1 MRDAFA
7 SMSKSQLVEQILESY
22 KPIWALDHA
31 SSLLGWDVETYMP
44 LQGSRSRG
52 FAQAQLALIKQERV
66 TSLDGMIERATKEGG
81 LSDYEKGIL
90 RVIKRD
96 LNYFKK
102 VPPKLIE
109 DLQRTST
116 EATVVWRDARKKSD
130 YATFQSYL
138 EKIIELKKQEADK
151 LGYVGHPYN
160 ALLDMYEEELT
171 INDVDR
177 VFSALVPGLKNVLS
191 KIIADKTYVSSHPLE
206 AVEYEQQ
213 AMTRVNQETMR
224 LLKMPE
230 KTFRMD
236 ISTHPFTSSMSLEDV
251 RVTTRYEGKS
261 FRDSLYS
268 TIHEC
273 GHAIYDLQIDPS
285 LEYTPLSR
293 AASLGIHESQSRFWE
308 NFVGRSREFTK
319 LVYPILKKYLPFVSG
334 YSEEEIY
341 KYFNVVRPSL
351 IRVEADEVTY
361 NFHIVVRY
369 EMEKAL
375 IGGKVSVSE
384 IPSLWNDKMEE
395 FLGVRPKNDAEGVL
409 QDVHWSGGG
418 MGYFPT
424 YTLGNI
430 IGGMIYNKIR
440 KDLDIAKTVQRGEL
454 GLIKNWLREQ
464 IHKLGATYSPKEL
477 QTKIFGETYNPEHLL
492 EYLEHKYL
500 A

>member
-1 MRDAFA
+1 
-7 SMSKSQLVEQILESY
+7 MSKNPLVEQILESY

-44 LQGSRSRG
+44 VQGSESRG
-52 FAQAQLALIKQERV
+52 FAQAQLALMKQERMMK
-66 TSLDGMIERATKEGG
+66 LDGVMEKATNEGG

-90 RVIKRD
+90 RVITRD

-109 DLQRTST
+109 DLHRTST
-116 EATVVWRDARKKSD
+116 EATVVWREARKKSD
-130 YATFQSYL
+130 YGMFKGYL

-160 ALLDMYEEELT
+160 ALLDLYEEELT

-177 VFSALVPGLKNVLS
+177 IFSAFVPGLKKVLS
-191 KIIADKTYVSSHPLE
+191 KIMSEKTYLNSHPLE
-206 AVEYEQQ
+206 SVEYEQQ

-224 LLKMPE
+224 LLGMPE

-273 GHAIYDLQIDPS
+273 GHAIYDLQVDPA

-293 AASLGIHESQSRFWE
+293 GASLGVHESQSRFWE

-319 LVYPILKKYLPFVSG
+319 LAYPILKKNLQFVSG

-341 KYFNVVRPSL
+341 KYFNVVRRSL

-375 IGGKVSVSE
+375 IGGKVSVSD
-384 IPSLWNDKMEE
+384 IPSLWNERMEK
-395 FLGVRPKNDAEGVL
+395 FLGVKPTNDAEGVL

-430 IGGMIYNKIR
+430 IGGMIYDKIR
-440 KDLDIAKTVQRGEL
+440 KELDLAKTIQRGEVAP
-454 GLIKNWLREQ
+454 IKSWLREHV
-464 IHKLGATYSPKEL
+464 HKYGATYSPKEY
-477 QTKIFGETYNPEHLL
+477 QTKIFGETYNPQHLL
-492 EYLEHKYL
+492 DYLEHKYL